1 MLSMVFE
8 VIQPDLEINRRHAA
22 TLLIPPT
29 GSSVRAV
36 SGSSVEGFGQ
46 ILAAGSKSKTHSRT
60 AALSSSPRRIIML
73 MAAITPTEAQAYF
86 KRWELVKE
94 IELVELRR
102 TSMDVKLRQ
111 LSALMAS
118 RGLFGVDPERENGVQ
133 LVRDR
138 WACLRQALRG

>member
-1 MLSMVFE
+1 MF
-8 VIQPDLEINRRHAA
+8 
-22 TLLIPPT
+22 
-29 GSSVRAV
+29 
-36 SGSSVEGFGQ
+36 
-46 ILAAGSKSKTHSRT
+46 
-60 AALSSSPRRIIML
+60 
-73 MAAITPTEAQAYF
+73 MAAITPAETQAYI

-118 RGLFGVDPERENGVQ
+118 RDFFGVDSEREKGVL

-138 WACLRQALRG
+138 WASLRQALLG

>member
-1 MLSMVFE
+1 
-8 VIQPDLEINRRHAA
+8 
-22 TLLIPPT
+22 
-29 GSSVRAV
+29 
-36 SGSSVEGFGQ
+36 
-46 ILAAGSKSKTHSRT
+46 
-60 AALSSSPRRIIML
+60 ML

-86 KRWELVKE
+86 N
-94 IELVELRR
+94 
-102 TSMDVKLRQ
+102 DVKLRQ

>member
-1 MLSMVFE
+1 VVTIANDLSPIVK
-8 VIQPDLEINRRHAA
+8 ISPSNQL
-22 TLLIPPT
+22 T
-29 GSSVRAV
+29 AV
-36 SGSSVEGFGQ
+36 
-46 ILAAGSKSKTHSRT
+46 
-60 AALSSSPRRIIML
+60 SSSPRRIIML
-73 MAAITPTEAQAYF
+73 MAAINPTEAQAYF
-86 KRWELVKE
+86 KRWELVEE

-118 RGLFGVDPERENGVQ
+118 RGLFGVDPDRENGVQ

>member
-1 MLSMVFE
+1 
-8 VIQPDLEINRRHAA
+8 
-22 TLLIPPT
+22 
-29 GSSVRAV
+29 
-36 SGSSVEGFGQ
+36 
-46 ILAAGSKSKTHSRT
+46 
-60 AALSSSPRRIIML
+60 ML
-73 MAAITPTEAQAYF
+73 MAAITPTEARAYF

-138 WACLRQALRG
+138 WAYLRQALRG